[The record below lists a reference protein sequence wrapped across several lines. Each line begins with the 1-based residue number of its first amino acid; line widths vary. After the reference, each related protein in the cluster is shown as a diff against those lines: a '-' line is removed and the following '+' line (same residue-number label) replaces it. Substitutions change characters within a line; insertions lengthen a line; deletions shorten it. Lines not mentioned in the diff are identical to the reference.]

1 MSFLDPHL
9 PDGLHDW
16 RDGRRVF
23 KKGNTLVI
31 EGTDTL
37 AGSVVTLD
45 TCIRNFSLFTS
56 TPIGEALLC
65 TTLRPARCLGIENIK
80 GTLRPGA
87 HADLVVLDWDGHPLQ
102 TWVAGRKVWQRDTM
116 KMGRGLTAMVRQSI

>member
-9 PDGLHDW
+9 PDGPHDW

-23 KKGNTLVI
+23 KKGDKLVI
-31 EGTDTL
+31 DQTDTL

-56 TPIGEALLC
+56 TPLGKSLLC
-65 TTLRPARCLGIENIK
+65 ATLNPARCLGIEERK
-80 GTLRPGA
+80 GTLRAGA
-87 HADLVVLDWDGHPLQ
+87 DADLVVLDWEGRPLQ
-102 TWVAGRKVWQRDTM
+102 TWVAGRRVWAKANTPAT
-116 KMGRGLTAMVRQSI
+116 L